1 MKKWYAI
8 YTQVN
13 KEKYLEYQIKK
24 LGLKVYLPL
33 YKKQISHSRKI
44 TMRSYPLFSR
54 YLFVYFD
61 INNAIYNNL
70 KKLHGLENF
79 IKLGDKFVN
88 IKEEVIK
95 KFKDNEDENGY
106 INVVNFFN
114 LVKGKKYKFSSGVF
128 KNLHAIFVGKLN
140 DKYKVLVRMFNKEL
154 NLVLPYLFFEP
165 A

>member
-1 MKKWYAI
+1 MKKWYVI

-70 KKLHGLENF
+70 KKLHGLESF

-95 KFKDNEDENGY
+95 KFKGNEDEGGY
-106 INVVNFFN
+106 VDITKF
-114 LVKGKKYKFSSGVF
+114 LDLIKGKKYKFSNGSL
-128 KNLHAIFVGKLN
+128 KNLHGIFLGKFN
-140 DKYKVLVRMFNKEL
+140 DKFKFLVQMFNKEL
-154 NLVLPYLFFEP
+154 ELTLPNFSFEP